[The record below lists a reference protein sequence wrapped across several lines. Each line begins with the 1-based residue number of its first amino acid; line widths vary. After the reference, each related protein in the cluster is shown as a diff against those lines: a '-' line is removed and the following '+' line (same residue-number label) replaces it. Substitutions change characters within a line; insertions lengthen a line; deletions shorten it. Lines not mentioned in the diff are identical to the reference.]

1 MIILKAYTFLKTIF
15 LIGFISLTISACSS
29 DVNNLEEVIG
39 YQIVEN
45 KITYN
50 GNPVQL
56 IGANT
61 LQSFG
66 VGSQDLVSWNLD
78 IAREFVGNIKEN
90 PVSGA
95 PILDANNQWLH
106 SLEAIVAENRANN
119 LITILCS
126 FGWDGTTEN
135 LFTGKKP
142 TETFFYSDFKNQ
154 LELWAETFKDQ
165 NDVWIEVWNEPYRLD
180 RADGYTDAI
189 WLSDMTELYQLVRS
203 KTSSIILIPC
213 AEQGQDESVLIN
225 FGSTFLSGKANVL
238 FDIHAYE
245 KWLLESE
252 DNMYQRLTAL
262 TNKKLPIFFGEIA
275 PVNSGVLMNPNPL
288 LELLSDS
295 GISLTAWLWK
305 YDEDDQDALLTKDG
319 TPNNVNNNNWGSSY
333 KSLAIRERSPKNA
346 NENKI
351 KNQ

>member
-1 MIILKAYTFLKTIF
+1 MVC
-15 LIGFISLTISACSS
+15 ISMSIYACSNS
-29 DVNNLEEVIG
+29 DINNAVEVKG
-39 YQIVEN
+39 YNIIDN

-50 GNPVQL
+50 AIPIQL

-66 VGSQDLVSWNLD
+66 VGSQDLINWNLD
-78 IAREFVGNIKEN
+78 ITREFVGNVKEN

-95 PILDANNQWLH
+95 PILDSNNQWLH

-119 LITILCS
+119 LITILCP

-142 TETFFYSDFKNQ
+142 TETFFYADFKNQ

-165 NDVWIEVWNEPYRLD
+165 DDVWIEVWNEPYRFD
-180 RADGYTDAI
+180 RADGYTDDI
-189 WLSDMTELYQLVRS
+189 WLSDMTTLYQIVRN

-225 FGSTFLSGKANVL
+225 VGSSFLNGKTNVL

-252 DNMYQRLTAL
+252 GNMSQRLSAL
-262 TNKKLPIFFGEIA
+262 ENKNLPIFFGEIA

-288 LELLSDS
+288 LDLLSDS
-295 GISLTAWLWK
+295 GISLAAWLWK

-319 TPNNVNNNNWGSSY
+319 NPNNVNNNNWGSSY
-333 KSLAIRERSPKNA
+333 RSLALKGRNPK
-346 NENKI
+346 K
-351 KNQ
+351 

>member
-1 MIILKAYTFLKTIF
+1 MIILKAHTFFKTVF
-15 LIGFISLTISACSS
+15 LIGFILLTIFACSI
-29 DVNNLEEVIG
+29 DVNNSDEVNG
-39 YQIVEN
+39 YHIVEN

-66 VGSQDLVSWNLD
+66 VGSQDLVNWNLD
-78 IAREFVGNIKEN
+78 ITREFVGNVKEN

-95 PILDANNQWLH
+95 PILDSNNQWLH
-106 SLEAIVAENRANN
+106 ALEAIVAENRANN
-119 LITILCS
+119 LITILCP

-165 NDVWIEVWNEPYRLD
+165 DDVWIEVWNEPYRFD
-180 RADGYTDAI
+180 RADGYTDDI
-189 WLSDMTELYQLVRS
+189 WLSDMTTLYQIVRN

-225 FGSTFLSGKANVL
+225 VGSSFLDGKTNVL

-252 DNMYQRLTAL
+252 DNMSQRLSAL
-262 TNKKLPIFFGEIA
+262 ENKNLPVFFGEIA
-275 PVNSGVLMNPNPL
+275 PVNSGVLMNPNPFL
-288 LELLSDS
+288 DLLSDS
-295 GISLTAWLWK
+295 GISLAAWLWK

-319 TPNNVNNNNWGSSY
+319 NPNNVNNNNWGSSY
-333 KSLAIRERSPKNA
+333 RSLALKERNPK
-346 NENKI
+346 K
-351 KNQ
+351 

>member
-1 MIILKAYTFLKTIF
+1 MVC
-15 LIGFISLTISACSS
+15 ISMSIYACSNS
-29 DVNNLEEVIG
+29 DINNAVEVKG
-39 YQIVEN
+39 YNIIDN

-50 GNPVQL
+50 AIPIQL

-66 VGSQDLVSWNLD
+66 VGSQDLINWNLD
-78 IAREFVGNIKEN
+78 ITREFVGNVKEN

-95 PILDANNQWLH
+95 PILDSNNQWLH

-119 LITILCS
+119 LITILCP

-142 TETFFYSDFKNQ
+142 TETFFYADFKNQ
-154 LELWAETFKDQ
+154 IELWAETFKDQ
-165 NDVWIEVWNEPYRLD
+165 DDVWIEVWNEPYRFD
-180 RADGYTDAI
+180 RADGYTDDI
-189 WLSDMTELYQLVRS
+189 WLSDMTTLYQIVRN

-225 FGSTFLSGKANVL
+225 VGSSFLNGKTNVL

-252 DNMYQRLTAL
+252 GNMSQRLSAL
-262 TNKKLPIFFGEIA
+262 ENKNLPIFFGEIA

-288 LELLSDS
+288 LDLLSDS
-295 GISLTAWLWK
+295 GISLAAWLWK

-319 TPNNVNNNNWGSSY
+319 NPNNVNNNNWGSSY
-333 KSLAIRERSPKNA
+333 RSLALKGRNPK
-346 NENKI
+346 K
-351 KNQ
+351 

>member
-1 MIILKAYTFLKTIF
+1 MIISKAYKFMKNLFLMVC
-15 LIGFISLTISACSS
+15 ISMSIYACSNS
-29 DVNNLEEVIG
+29 DINNAVEVKG
-39 YQIVEN
+39 YNIIDN

-50 GNPVQL
+50 AIPIQL

-66 VGSQDLVSWNLD
+66 VGSQDLINWNLD
-78 IAREFVGNIKEN
+78 ITREFVGNVKEN

-95 PILDANNQWLH
+95 PILDSNNQWLH

-119 LITILCS
+119 LITTLCP

-142 TETFFYSDFKNQ
+142 TETFFYADFKNQ
-154 LELWAETFKDQ
+154 IELWAETFKDQ
-165 NDVWIEVWNEPYRLD
+165 DDVWIEVWNEPYRFD
-180 RADGYTDAI
+180 RADGYTDDI
-189 WLSDMTELYQLVRS
+189 WLSDMTTLYQIVRN

-225 FGSTFLSGKANVL
+225 VGSSFLNGKTNVL

-245 KWLLESE
+245 KWLLVSE
-252 DNMYQRLTAL
+252 ENMSQRLSAL
-262 TNKKLPIFFGEIA
+262 ENKNLPVFFGEIA

-288 LELLSDS
+288 LDLLSDS
-295 GISLTAWLWK
+295 GISLAAWLWK

-319 TPNNVNNNNWGSSY
+319 NPNNVNNNNWGSSY
-333 KSLAIRERSPKNA
+333 RSLALKGRNPK
-346 NENKI
+346 K
-351 KNQ
+351 

>member
-1 MIILKAYTFLKTIF
+1 MVC
-15 LIGFISLTISACSS
+15 ISMSIYACSNS
-29 DVNNLEEVIG
+29 DINNAVEVKG
-39 YQIVEN
+39 YNIIDN

-50 GNPVQL
+50 AIPIQL

-66 VGSQDLVSWNLD
+66 VGSQDLINWNLD
-78 IAREFVGNIKEN
+78 ITREFVGNVKEN

-95 PILDANNQWLH
+95 PILDSNNQWLH

-119 LITILCS
+119 LITTLCP

-142 TETFFYSDFKNQ
+142 TETFFYADFKNQ
-154 LELWAETFKDQ
+154 IELWAETFKDQ
-165 NDVWIEVWNEPYRLD
+165 DDVWIEVWNEPYRFD
-180 RADGYTDAI
+180 RTDGYTDDI
-189 WLSDMTELYQLVRS
+189 WLSDMTTLYQIVRN

-225 FGSTFLSGKANVL
+225 VGSSFLNGKTNVL

-245 KWLLESE
+245 NWLLDSE
-252 DNMYQRLTAL
+252 DNMSQRLSVFE
-262 TNKKLPIFFGEIA
+262 NKKLPVFFGEIA

-288 LELLSDS
+288 LDLLSDS
-295 GISLTAWLWK
+295 GISLAAWLWK

-319 TPNNVNNNNWGSSY
+319 NPNNVNNNNWGSSY
-333 KSLAIRERSPKNA
+333 RSLALKGRNPK
-346 NENKI
+346 K
-351 KNQ
+351 

>member
-1 MIILKAYTFLKTIF
+1 MTLSKAYKFLKNLF
-15 LIGFISLTISACSS
+15 LMVCISLSIYTCSNSDISNA
-29 DVNNLEEVIG
+29 VEVKG
-39 YQIVEN
+39 YNIIDN

-50 GNPVQL
+50 ANPIQL

-66 VGSQDLVSWNLD
+66 VGSQDLINWNLD
-78 IAREFVGNIKEN
+78 ITREFVGNVKEN

-95 PILDANNQWLH
+95 PILDSNNQWIH

-119 LITILCS
+119 LITILCP

-142 TETFFYSDFKNQ
+142 TETFFYSDFINQ

-165 NDVWIEVWNEPYRLD
+165 DDVWIEVWNEPYRFD
-180 RADGYTDAI
+180 RADGYTDDI
-189 WLSDMTELYQLVRS
+189 WLSDMTTLYQIVRN

-225 FGSTFLSGKANVL
+225 VGSSFLNGKTNVL

-245 KWLLESE
+245 NWLLDSE
-252 DNMYQRLTAL
+252 DNMSQRLSAL
-262 TNKKLPIFFGEIA
+262 ENKNLPVFFGEIA

-288 LELLSDS
+288 LDLLSDS
-295 GISLTAWLWK
+295 GISLAAWLWK
-305 YDEDDQDALLTKDG
+305 YDENDQDALLTKDG
-319 TPNNVNNNNWGSSY
+319 NPNNVNNNNWGSSY
-333 KSLAIRERSPKNA
+333 RSLALKERNPK
-346 NENKI
+346 K
-351 KNQ
+351 

>member
-1 MIILKAYTFLKTIF
+1 MRISKAFKFLKNLFLLVFIIF
-15 LIGFISLTISACSS
+15 SIYACSDS
-29 DVNNLEEVIG
+29 DIKNTAEVKG
-39 YQIVEN
+39 YNIIDN

-50 GNPVQL
+50 ANPIQL

-66 VGSQDLVSWNLD
+66 VGSQDLINWNLD
-78 IAREFVGNIKEN
+78 ITREFVGNVKEN

-95 PILDANNQWLH
+95 PILDSNNQWLH

-119 LITILCS
+119 FITILCP
-126 FGWDGTTEN
+126 FGWNGTTEN

-142 TETFFYSDFKNQ
+142 TETLFYSDFKNQ

-165 NDVWIEVWNEPYRLD
+165 DDVWIEVWNEPYRFD
-180 RADGYTDAI
+180 RADGYTDDI
-189 WLSDMTELYQLVRS
+189 WLSDMTTLYQTVRS

-225 FGSTFLSGKANVL
+225 VGSFFLNGKTNVL

-252 DNMYQRLTAL
+252 DNMFQRLSAL
-262 TNKKLPIFFGEIA
+262 ENKELPVFFGEIA

-288 LELLSDS
+288 LDLLSDS
-295 GISLTAWLWK
+295 GISLAAWLWK

-319 TPNNVNNNNWGSSY
+319 NPNNVNNNNWGSSY
-333 KSLAIRERSPKNA
+333 RNLALKERNPK
-346 NENKI
+346 K
-351 KNQ
+351 